1 MVTFV
6 SKPQLD
12 KYANVGHV
20 SWNLEGLSY
29 LKRGVQKGTMYICIF
44 SLEIDH

>member
-29 LKRGVQKGTMYICIF
+29 LKIGVQKGTMIYAF